1 MLIFNCY
8 FPVHDK
14 LNTMRSFQVCSLVH
28 TFTVIRLRP
37 ILCFAA
43 LFAFAGSASAQFFL
57 NGSATMLNDSCFQLT
72 PAQNWASGSIWYP
85 DKISLAE
92 SFEAV
97 VQVNLGCKNSDG
109 ADGVVF
115 GFQPVSTSIGTG
127 GGAIGFGGVA
137 PSLGIELDTYQNTDI
152 GDPAFDHIAIV
163 SNGVVSHNS
172 ASNLAGPV
180 QANSSNPNIE
190 DCQFHDLRV
199 SWNATTK
206 LLRVYWDCQ
215 LRLSYTGDLVQN
227 IFGGNPEV
235 FWGFTSATGGLN
247 NIHQVCFQYTTFL
260 NQLQDLVMC
269 PGAQVQL
276 QARGGV
282 TYRWTP
288 EAGLSNPA
296 VYNPVASPTQ
306 TTLYTVEIADA
317 CGQIFY
323 DDLILEVLGD
333 SLQLDIGRDTFVCE
347 GQSLRLEA
355 TATNAVYQWSN
366 GSNSAFLDVVTPG
379 LYEVTVTK
387 TDTFC
392 IGTDQITIAGILQP
406 EAILGADTT
415 LCTDQTLVLRAAA
428 PQNTGYLWQ
437 DGSTADTLLVST
449 PGLYRILTSNA
460 CGEAEDAVL
469 VEVESCREV
478 FIPNVFSPNSDGIN
492 DRFFLQDDGDVTV
505 VLLMRIFDRWGGMVF
520 EQSQFL
526 PNDSALGW
534 DGRFRGKP
542 ASAGVY
548 TWFAELIFKDG
559 KQELLSGT
567 VTLVR

>member
-1 MLIFNCY
+1 M
-8 FPVHDK
+8 
-14 LNTMRSFQVCSLVH
+14 
-28 TFTVIRLRP
+28 
-37 ILCFAA
+37 
-43 LFAFAGSASAQFFL
+43 
-57 NGSATMLNDSCFQLT
+57 
-72 PAQNWASGSIWYP
+72 YP

-97 VQVNLGCKNSDG
+97 VQVNLGCKNQDG

-127 GGAIGFGGVA
+127 GGAIGFGGVV
-137 PSLGIELDTYQNTDI
+137 PSLGIELDTYQNSDL
-152 GDPAFDHIAIV
+152 GDPTFDHIAIV
-163 SNGVVSHNS
+163 SNGVVNHNS

-199 SWNATTK
+199 SWNATAK
-206 LLRVYWDCQ
+206 SLRVYWDCQ

-227 IFGGNPEV
+227 LFGGNPEV

-247 NIHQVCFQYTTFL
+247 NTHQVCFQYTTFL

-306 TTLYTVEIADA
+306 TTTYTVEIADA

-323 DDLILEVLGD
+323 DDLVLEVLGD
-333 SLQLDIGRDTFVCE
+333 SLQLDIGPDTFVCE

-355 TATNAVYQWSN
+355 TATNAVYQWSD
-366 GSNSAFLDVVTPG
+366 GSANAFLNVVAPG

-392 IGTDQITIAGILQP
+392 IGTDQINIEGILQP
-406 EAILGADTT
+406 EAALGSDTS
-415 LCTDQTLVLRAAA
+415 LCNGQTLLLNAMA

-437 DGSTADTLLVST
+437 DGTTADTLLVST

-460 CGEAEDAVL
+460 CGEAVDAVL
-469 VEVESCREV
+469 IEFESCREV
-478 FIPNVFSPNSDGIN
+478 FIPNVFSPNGDGIN
-492 DRFFLQDDGDVTV
+492 DRFLLQDDGDVTA

-520 EQSQFL
+520 EQAQFL
-526 PNDSALGW
+526 PNDPAFGW

-548 TWFAELIFKDG
+548 TWFAELVFRDG
-559 KQELLSGT
+559 KQELFSGT

>member
-1 MLIFNCY
+1 MRALQIGS
-8 FPVHDK
+8 K
-14 LNTMRSFQVCSLVH
+14 LHTILFRQFRTIGCLV
-28 TFTVIRLRP
+28 
-37 ILCFAA
+37 A
-43 LFAFAGSASAQFFL
+43 LFACSTSASAQFFL

-97 VQVNLGCKNSDG
+97 VQVNLGCKDQDG

-127 GGAIGFGGVA
+127 GGAIGFGGVSPA
-137 PSLGIELDTYQNTDI
+137 LGIELDTYQNSDL

-163 SNGVVSHNS
+163 SNGVVNHNS

-180 QANSSNPNIE
+180 QANNSNPNIE

-206 LLRVYWDCQ
+206 SLRVYWDCQ

-227 IFGGNPEV
+227 LFGGNPEV

-247 NIHQVCFQYTTFL
+247 NTHKVCFQYTTFL
-260 NQLQDLVMC
+260 NQLEDLVMC

-282 TYRWTP
+282 SYRWTP
-288 EAGLSNPA
+288 EAGLSNPGI
-296 VYNPVASPTQ
+296 YNPIASPTQ
-306 TTLYTVEIADA
+306 TTTYTVEIADA

-333 SLQLDIGRDTFVCE
+333 SLRLDIGSDTFLCE

-355 TATNAVYQWSN
+355 TTTNAVYQWSD
-366 GSNSAFLDVVTPG
+366 GSSNAFLNVVTPG

-392 IGTDQITIAGILQP
+392 IGTDQINIAGILSP
-406 EAILGADTT
+406 EALLGSDTT
-415 LCTDQTLVLRAAA
+415 LCNGQTLLLQAEA

-437 DGSTADTLLVST
+437 DGSTEDSLLVRS

-460 CGEAEDAVL
+460 CGEAEDVVMIAF
-469 VEVESCREV
+469 ESCREV
-478 FIPNVFSPNSDGIN
+478 YIPNAFSPNGDGIN
-492 DRFFLQDDGDVTV
+492 DRFFLQDDGDVTTV
-505 VLLMRIFDRWGGMVF
+505 IQMRIFDRWGGMVF
-520 EQSQFL
+520 EQTNFL
-526 PNDSALGW
+526 PNNSALGW

-542 ASAGVY
+542 ALEGVY
-548 TWFAELIFKDG
+548 TWFAELIFRDG
-559 KQELLSGT
+559 KQELFSGT

>member
-1 MLIFNCY
+1 MRALQTGF
-8 FPVHDK
+8 K
-14 LNTMRSFQVCSLVH
+14 LHALL
-28 TFTVIRLRP
+28 LRQLP
-37 ILCFAA
+37 TIGCFVA
-43 LFAFAGSASAQFFL
+43 LFTCSTPAAAQFFL

-97 VQVNLGCKNSDG
+97 VQVNLGCKNEDG

-127 GGAIGFGGVA
+127 GGAIGFGGVV
-137 PSLGIELDTYQNTDI
+137 PSLGIELDTYQNSDL
-152 GDPAFDHIAIV
+152 GDPVFDHIAIV
-163 SNGVVSHNS
+163 SNGVVNHNS

-180 QANSSNPNIE
+180 QANNSNPNIE

-206 LLRVYWDCQ
+206 SLRVYWDCQ

-227 IFGGNPEV
+227 LFGGNPEV

-247 NIHQVCFQYTTFL
+247 NTHQVCFQYTTFL
-260 NQLQDLVMC
+260 NQLEDLVMC

-282 TYRWTP
+282 SYRWTP
-288 EAGLSNPA
+288 ETGLSNPGI
-296 VYNPVASPTQ
+296 YNPVASPTQ
-306 TTLYTVEIADA
+306 TTTYTVEIADA

-333 SLQLDIGRDTFVCE
+333 SLRLDIGPDTFVCE

-355 TATNAVYQWSN
+355 AATNAVYQWSD
-366 GSNSAFLDVVTPG
+366 GSSNAYLDVAAPG

-392 IGTDQITIAGILQP
+392 IGTDQINIAGILQP
-406 EAILGADTT
+406 EASLGSDTT
-415 LCTDQTLVLRAAA
+415 LCTGQTLLLDAAA
-428 PQNTGYLWQ
+428 PQNADYLWQ
-437 DGSTADTLLVST
+437 NGATADTLLVSS
-449 PGLYRILTSNA
+449 PGLYRVLASNA
-460 CGEAEDAVL
+460 CGAAEDAVL
-469 VEVESCREV
+469 IAFESCREV
-478 FIPNVFSPNSDGIN
+478 YIPNVFSPNDDGIN
-492 DRFFLQDDGDVTV
+492 DRFFLQDDGDVAS
-505 VLLMRIFDRWGGMVF
+505 VLQFRIFDRWGGMVF
-520 EQSQFL
+520 EQYNFL
-526 PNDSALGW
+526 PNNSALGW

-542 ASAGVY
+542 ASEGAY
-548 TWFAELIFKDG
+548 AWFVELVFRDG
-559 KQELLSGT
+559 KQELFSGT
-567 VTLVR
+567 VTLLR

>member
-1 MLIFNCY
+1 MRAFQIGF
-8 FPVHDK
+8 K
-14 LNTMRSFQVCSLVH
+14 LQAFLFRK
-28 TFTVIRLRP
+28 LRT
-37 ILCFAA
+37 IGCFAA
-43 LFAFAGSASAQFFL
+43 LFACSTQAPAQFFL

-72 PAQNWASGSIWYP
+72 PGQNWAAGSIWYP

-97 VQVNLGCKNSDG
+97 VEVNLGCKDQDG
-109 ADGVVF
+109 ADGIVF

-127 GGAIGFGGVA
+127 GGAIGFGGVV
-137 PSLGIELDTYQNTDI
+137 PSLGIELDTYQNTDL

-163 SNGVVSHNS
+163 SNGSVNHNS

-180 QANSSNPNIE
+180 QANSSNANIE

-199 SWNATTK
+199 SWNAATK
-206 LLRVYWDCQ
+206 LLRVYLDCQ

-227 IFGGNPEV
+227 LFGGNPEV

-282 TYRWTP
+282 SYRWTP
-288 EAGLSNPA
+288 ETGLSNA
-296 VYNPVASPTQ
+296 GIYNPVASPTQ
-306 TTLYTVEIADA
+306 TTTYTVEISDA

-333 SLQLDIGRDTFVCE
+333 SLQLDIGPDTFLCQ
-347 GQSLRLEA
+347 GQSLRLDA
-355 TATNAVYQWSN
+355 LTTNAVYQWSN
-366 GSNSAFLDVVTPG
+366 GSGNAFLDVVTPG

-392 IGTDQITIAGILQP
+392 IGTDQINITGILQP
-406 EAILGADTT
+406 EALLGSDTT
-415 LCTDQTLVLRAAA
+415 LCTGQTLLLLAAA
-428 PQNTGYLWQ
+428 PQNTAYLWQ
-437 DGSTADTLLVST
+437 DGSTADSLLVST
-449 PGLYRILTSNA
+449 PGLYRILASNA

-469 VEVESCREV
+469 VAIESCREV
-478 FIPNVFSPNSDGIN
+478 YIPNVFSPNSDGIN
-492 DRFFLQDDGDVTV
+492 DRFFLQDGGDVTT
-505 VLLMRIFDRWGGMVF
+505 VLQMRIFDRWGGMVF
-520 EQSQFL
+520 EQTNFL
-526 PNDSALGW
+526 PNQAALGW

-542 ASAGVY
+542 ALEGVY
-548 TWFAELIFKDG
+548 TWFAELVFKDG
-559 KQELLSGT
+559 KHELFSGT
-567 VTLVR
+567 VTLIR

>member
-1 MLIFNCY
+1 MRALQIRS
-8 FPVHDK
+8 K
-14 LNTMRSFQVCSLVH
+14 LQAFMFRQ
-28 TFTVIRLRP
+28 LRT
-37 ILCFAA
+37 IGCFVA
-43 LFAFAGSASAQFFL
+43 LFVCLTQAQAQFFL

-97 VQVNLGCKNSDG
+97 VQVNLGCKNQDG

-127 GGAIGFGGVA
+127 GGAIGFGGVV
-137 PSLGIELDTYQNTDI
+137 PSLGIELDTYQNTDL

-163 SNGVVSHNS
+163 TNGVVNHNS
-172 ASNLAGPV
+172 ANNLAGPV
-180 QANSSNPNIE
+180 QANNSNPNIE
-190 DCQFHDLRV
+190 DCAFHDLRV
-199 SWNATTK
+199 SWNAATK
-206 LLRVYWDCQ
+206 LLRVYLDCQ

-227 IFGGNPEV
+227 LFGGNPEV

-247 NIHQVCFQYTTFL
+247 NTHQVCFQYTTFL

-282 TYRWTP
+282 SYRWTP
-288 EAGLSNPA
+288 ETGLSNA
-296 VYNPVASPTQ
+296 GIYNPVASPTQ
-306 TTLYTVEIADA
+306 TTTYTVEISDA

-333 SLQLDIGRDTFVCE
+333 SLQLDIGPDTFLCE
-347 GQSLRLEA
+347 GRSLRLDA
-355 TATNAVYQWSN
+355 TATNAVYQWSD
-366 GSNSAFLDVVTPG
+366 GSGNAFLDVVAPG

-392 IGTDQITIAGILQP
+392 IGTDQIDLTGILQP
-406 EAILGADTT
+406 EALLGSDTT
-415 LCTDQTLVLRAAA
+415 LCTGQTLLLQAAA

-437 DGSTADTLLVST
+437 DGSTADSLLVST
-449 PGLYRILTSNA
+449 SGLYRILTSNA
-460 CGEAEDAVL
+460 CGAAEDAVL
-469 VEVESCREV
+469 IAFESCREV
-478 FIPNVFSPNSDGIN
+478 YIPNVFSPNSDGIN
-492 DRFFLQDDGDVTV
+492 DRFFLQDGGDVTT
-505 VLLMRIFDRWGGMVF
+505 VLQMRIFDRWGGMVF
-520 EQSQFL
+520 EQTNFL
-526 PNDSALGW
+526 PNQAALGW

-542 ASAGVY
+542 ASEGVY

-559 KQELLSGT
+559 KQELFSGT
-567 VTLVR
+567 VTLIR